1 LKADNDQA
9 IEEQL
14 LQSRANAGD
23 SQILSAED
31 EELLKLVQSLRIKIS
46 IIGCGGGGSNTIR
59 RLNQAGVSGA
69 TLVACNSDARHLLSI
84 QAPNKVLLGRSLTKG
99 LGAGAIPEVGQRAAE
114 ESEADLRKYLD
125 GANIVFVTAGM
136 GGGTGTG
143 SAPVVADLAKRYGA
157 LVIGVVTLPF
167 KAEGKLRMENAMKG
181 LDKLRSHCDTTIIVQ
196 NDRLLA
202 LVPKLPIEAAFK
214 VADEVLMQ
222 AIKGITEVLTKPGLV
237 NVDFND
243 IMTIMKGAGLAMIGL
258 GENESDE
265 DRVQKAVNEAIQS
278 PLLADVDLKSAKGA
292 LVRVIGGPDM
302 TVTEAESAAELVGS
316 KVDPRARIIWG
327 CSVDPESKGKV
338 RVMVVITG
346 VRAHSVEGVQSPPSP
361 SRPAVKK

>member
-1 LKADNDQA
+1 
-9 IEEQL
+9 
-14 LQSRANAGD
+14 
-23 SQILSAED
+23 
-31 EELLKLVQSLRIKIS
+31 
-46 IIGCGGGGSNTIR
+46 
-59 RLNQAGVSGA
+59 
-69 TLVACNSDARHLLSI
+69 
-84 QAPNKVLLGRSLTKG
+84 
-99 LGAGAIPEVGQRAAE
+99 
-114 ESEADLRKYLD
+114 
-125 GANIVFVTAGM
+125 
-136 GGGTGTG
+136 
-143 SAPVVADLAKRYGA
+143 
-157 LVIGVVTLPF
+157 
-167 KAEGKLRMENAMKG
+167 MENAMKG
-181 LDKLRSHCDTTIIVQ
+181 LEKLRSHCDTTIIIQ
-196 NDRLLA
+196 NERLLA

-265 DRVQKAVNEAIQS
+265 DRVQKAVNEAIMS

-302 TVTEAESAAELVGS
+302 TVTEAESAAELVSS

-327 CSVDPESKGKV
+327 CSVDPESKGRV

-346 VRAHSVEGVQSPPSP
+346 VRAQSVEEGMPQTSSA
-361 SRPAVKK
+361 RPAVKK